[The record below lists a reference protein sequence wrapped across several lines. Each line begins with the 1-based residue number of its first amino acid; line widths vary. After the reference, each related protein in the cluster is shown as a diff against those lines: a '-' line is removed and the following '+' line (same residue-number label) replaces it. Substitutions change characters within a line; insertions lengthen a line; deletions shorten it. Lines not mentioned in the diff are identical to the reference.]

1 MNLDKDVNISVFYFH
16 VFHSTWQC
24 PFLDQGSIPLEDIA
38 LNLKPQKLYD
48 KCTSTMG
55 FVQNKVN

>member
-1 MNLDKDVNISVFYFH
+1 
-16 VFHSTWQC
+16 
-24 PFLDQGSIPLEDIA
+24 LEDIA

-48 KCTSTMG
+48 KCISTMG